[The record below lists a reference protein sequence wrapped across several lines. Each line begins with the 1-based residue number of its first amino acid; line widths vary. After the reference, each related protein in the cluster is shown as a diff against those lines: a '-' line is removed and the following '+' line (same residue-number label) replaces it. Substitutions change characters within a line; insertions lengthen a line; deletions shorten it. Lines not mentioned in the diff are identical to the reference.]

1 VWGGFHTRNRRRPRA
16 KCAKPPES
24 PSTLGFHAFTL
35 CDPLPQANPCLHVRP
50 GEGTARSPFVTSR
63 SLDTRGAWPSG
74 SNRSR
79 ALAAQRPPT
88 LPTCNTALFVVIS
101 HLSCIPLAAELR
113 TMNVGQAPALAI
125 FHTPARSNRFV
136 VVPIFVVRLVDLRQR
151 CSHCTKFMSP
161 GCNSMLPYRQTVLL
175 RATPTFPVST
185 CPGSEILQRPPNHRW
200 PFSFLACKPNKGLR
214 SATIQ
219 NNCYQTFF
227 CAGSNRFPHPPAP

>member
-136 VVPIFVVRLVDLRQR
+136 VVPVSISVVA
-151 CSHCTKFMSP
+151 SP
-161 GCNSMLPYRQTVLL
+161 RRIEAGSRIG
-175 RATPTFPVST
+175 TF
-185 CPGSEILQRPPNHRW
+185 R
-200 PFSFLACKPNKGLR
+200 GLR
-214 SATIQ
+214 TRNFRPHQFLRYTGCSAIVV
-219 NNCYQTFF
+219 C
-227 CAGSNRFPHPPAP
+227 SD